1 MSCVQA
7 FTAALG
13 FAMSAGW
20 DWLPSMHRLW
30 LRDYIEAV
38 SMPTPFGF
46 FGTLSGSIFFKMIML
61 LALCPV
67 MERLFLAFPLD
78 RVAFRRKPFPN
89 ADYAL
94 IPPAIRERIYLSTP
108 LILAQLCAILL
119 LLILTFF
126 LPPCLD
132 GLMPWLLGTISALFG
147 LIWFVLVTLL
157 PGVWSCISYGLAI
170 TFSILISL
178 LLDAAPVESLARF
191 RMLFPLLSIPLIF
204 FAMPP
209 SDDIRR
215 RVRRHHRQRLF
226 GLRVKGVLLRGLL
239 LRRLSYLDILS
250 KQGSVYLVL
259 CVFPIM
265 YGVQILLDFSI
276 GCPMVSFNLM
286 LDPPL
291 ERHAFLIMSGE
302 ISGAFLASSLIAFFP
317 SHSLL
322 VPMLGLSLFGCG
334 SLLTAV
340 FPSPPLNSVAFYIMQ
355 LSSGCCAAFAL
366 FVLHQFF
373 QRSGFLF
380 RTLSRALFLLT
391 LFGSMGGYLLWK
403 FADNIHNSYLGS
415 HVLFMHLLTIGASL
429 GLFFVYDPASVAAPD
444 GHDAEAVAGRGV
456 CADHSGRSVRTAD
469 APRTRSRRTGAD
481 RHEKSGNQR
490 EAQHHRDD
498 VACPPAPHLPEAR
511 TCATSTL
518 CRYAPPTEDA
528 PLALAERLPFPFL
541 PEGSIEDTK
550 KRFRIGLARPRNR
563 F

>member
-215 RVRRHHRQRLF
+215 RVRRHLQHP
-226 GLRVKGVLLRGLL
+226 
-239 LRRLSYLDILS
+239 Y
-250 KQGSVYLVL
+250 
-259 CVFPIM
+259 FP
-265 YGVQILLDFSI
+265 
-276 GCPMVSFNLM
+276 
-286 LDPPL
+286 
-291 ERHAFLIMSGE
+291 A
-302 ISGAFLASSLIAFFP
+302 
-317 SHSLL
+317 
-322 VPMLGLSLFGCG
+322 FGCG
-334 SLLTAV
+334 PGRVPGPFQDAV
-340 FPSPPLNSVAFYIMQ
+340 SSSVDPVDI
-355 LSSGCCAAFAL
+355 LRHAAFRRHPEAC
-366 FVLHQFF
+366 
-373 QRSGFLF
+373 
-380 RTLSRALFLLT
+380 
-391 LFGSMGGYLLWK
+391 
-403 FADNIHNSYLGS
+403 
-415 HVLFMHLLTIGASL
+415 
-429 GLFFVYDPASVAAPD
+429 PASSSPALVRASGQGRPLARAVAAP
-444 GHDAEAVAGRGV
+444 
-456 CADHSGRSVRTAD
+456 
-469 APRTRSRRTGAD
+469 
-481 RHEKSGNQR
+481 
-490 EAQHHRDD
+490 
-498 VACPPAPHLPEAR
+498 
-511 TCATSTL
+511 
-518 CRYAPPTEDA
+518 
-528 PLALAERLPFPFL
+528 PFL
-541 PEGSIEDTK
+541 SGYSLQAGKRLSGSLRVPNYVWCSDFT
-550 KRFRIGLARPRNR
+550 
-563 F
+563 

>member
-1 MSCVQA
+1 MRHQERNVSEFDEIITYPPSAAPSGEKQVMSCVQA

-20 DWLPSMHRLW
+20 DWLPSMHTLW

-67 MERLFLAFPLD
+67 MERLFHAFPLD

-94 IPPAIRERIYLSTP
+94 LPPALRERIYLSTP
-108 LILAQLCAILL
+108 LILSQLCAILL
-119 LLILTFF
+119 LLVLTFS

-132 GLMPWLLGTISALFG
+132 GLMPWLLGTVSALFG

-157 PGVWSCISYGLAI
+157 PGVWSGISYGLAI

-178 LLDAAPVESLARF
+178 LLDTAPAESLARF
-191 RMLFPLLSIPLIF
+191 RMLFPILAIPLIF

-215 RVRRHHRQRLF
+215 RIRRHHRQRLF
-226 GLRVKGVLLRGLL
+226 STRVKGVLLRGLL

-286 LDPPL
+286 LNPPL

-334 SLLTAV
+334 SLLTSV
-340 FPSPPLNSVAFYIMQ
+340 FPSQPLNSVAFYIMQ
-355 LSSGCCAAFAL
+355 LSSGCCAAFGL

-403 FADNIHNSYLGS
+403 FADNIHNSYLSS
-415 HVLFMHLLTIGASL
+415 HALFMHLLTIGAIL
-429 GLFFVYDPASVAAPD
+429 GLFFVYLIRRPLRHLMVTTPRRSLEEAFVPIIQEDPFEQLTPREREVAELVQTGMKNLEISVKLNITETTLRVHLRRIYRKL
-444 GHDAEAVAGRGV
+444 GIQ
-456 CADHSGRSVRTAD
+456 GRS
-469 APRTRSRRTGAD
+469 
-481 RHEKSGNQR
+481 NL
-490 EAQHHRDD
+490 RDFNS
-498 VACPPAPHLPEAR
+498 L
-511 TCATSTL
+511 
-518 CRYAPPTEDA
+518 
-528 PLALAERLPFPFL
+528 
-541 PEGSIEDTK
+541 
-550 KRFRIGLARPRNR
+550 
-563 F
+563 

>member
-1 MSCVQA
+1 MRHQERNVSEFDEIITYPPSAAPSGEKQVMSCVQA

-20 DWLPSMHRLW
+20 DWLPSMHTLW

-67 MERLFLAFPLD
+67 MERLFHAFPLD

-94 IPPAIRERIYLSTP
+94 LPPALRERIYLSTP

-119 LLILTFF
+119 LLVLTFS

-132 GLMPWLLGTISALFG
+132 GLMPWLLGTVSALFG

-157 PGVWSCISYGLAI
+157 PGVWSGISYGLAI

-178 LLDAAPVESLARF
+178 LLDTAPAESLARF
-191 RMLFPLLSIPLIF
+191 RMLFPILAIPLIF

-215 RVRRHHRQRLF
+215 RIRRHHRQCLF
-226 GLRVKGVLLRGLL
+226 STRVKGVLLRGLL

-286 LDPPL
+286 LNPPL

-334 SLLTAV
+334 SLLTSV
-340 FPSPPLNSVAFYIMQ
+340 FPSQPLNSVAFYIMQ
-355 LSSGCCAAFAL
+355 LSSGCCAAFGL

-403 FADNIHNSYLGS
+403 FADNIHNSYLSS
-415 HVLFMHLLTIGASL
+415 HALFMHLLTIGAIL
-429 GLFFVYDPASVAAPD
+429 GLFFVYLIRRPLRHLMVTTPRRSLDVSSRAS
-444 GHDAEAVAGRGV
+444 
-456 CADHSGRSVRTAD
+456 
-469 APRTRSRRTGAD
+469 
-481 RHEKSGNQR
+481 
-490 EAQHHRDD
+490 
-498 VACPPAPHLPEAR
+498 
-511 TCATSTL
+511 
-518 CRYAPPTEDA
+518 
-528 PLALAERLPFPFL
+528 
-541 PEGSIEDTK
+541 
-550 KRFRIGLARPRNR
+550 
-563 F
+563 

>member
-178 LLDAAPVESLARF
+178 LLDAAPVESPSPFQDAVSSSVDPVDILRHAAFRRHPEACPASSSPALVRASGQGRPLAR
-191 RMLFPLLSIPLIF
+191 
-204 FAMPP
+204 A
-209 SDDIRR
+209 
-215 RVRRHHRQRLF
+215 
-226 GLRVKGVLLRGLL
+226 
-239 LRRLSYLDILS
+239 
-250 KQGSVYLVL
+250 
-259 CVFPIM
+259 
-265 YGVQILLDFSI
+265 
-276 GCPMVSFNLM
+276 
-286 LDPPL
+286 
-291 ERHAFLIMSGE
+291 
-302 ISGAFLASSLIAFFP
+302 
-317 SHSLL
+317 
-322 VPMLGLSLFGCG
+322 
-334 SLLTAV
+334 
-340 FPSPPLNSVAFYIMQ
+340 
-355 LSSGCCAAFAL
+355 
-366 FVLHQFF
+366 
-373 QRSGFLF
+373 
-380 RTLSRALFLLT
+380 
-391 LFGSMGGYLLWK
+391 
-403 FADNIHNSYLGS
+403 
-415 HVLFMHLLTIGASL
+415 
-429 GLFFVYDPASVAAPD
+429 VAAP
-444 GHDAEAVAGRGV
+444 
-456 CADHSGRSVRTAD
+456 
-469 APRTRSRRTGAD
+469 
-481 RHEKSGNQR
+481 
-490 EAQHHRDD
+490 
-498 VACPPAPHLPEAR
+498 
-511 TCATSTL
+511 
-518 CRYAPPTEDA
+518 
-528 PLALAERLPFPFL
+528 PFL
-541 PEGSIEDTK
+541 SGYSLQAGKRLSGSLRVPNYVWCSDFT
-550 KRFRIGLARPRNR
+550 
-563 F
+563 

>member
-322 VPMLGLSLFGCG
+322 VPMLGRLPADRGFPFSAVEFR
-334 SLLTAV
+334 SLLHHAAV
-340 FPSPPLNSVAFYIMQ
+340 SRLLRSICLVCPAPVLPAERVPVPHVIQSAFP
-355 LSSGCCAAFAL
+355 
-366 FVLHQFF
+366 
-373 QRSGFLF
+373 
-380 RTLSRALFLLT
+380 
-391 LFGSMGGYLLWK
+391 
-403 FADNIHNSYLGS
+403 
-415 HVLFMHLLTIGASL
+415 
-429 GLFFVYDPASVAAPD
+429 
-444 GHDAEAVAGRGV
+444 
-456 CADHSGRSVRTAD
+456 AD
-469 APRTRSRRTGAD
+469 A
-481 RHEKSGNQR
+481 
-490 EAQHHRDD
+490 
-498 VACPPAPHLPEAR
+498 V
-511 TCATSTL
+511 
-518 CRYAPPTEDA
+518 
-528 PLALAERLPFPFL
+528 
-541 PEGSIEDTK
+541 
-550 KRFRIGLARPRNR
+550 RFHGRVFAVEVCG
-563 F
+563 

>member
-1 MSCVQA
+1 MRHQERNVSEFDEIINYPPSAAPSGEKQVMSCVQA

-286 LDPPL
+286 LDPP
-291 ERHAFLIMSGE
+291 
-302 ISGAFLASSLIAFFP
+302 GATCL
-317 SHSLL
+317 SHHVRRNFRGVSRFVIDSLL
-322 VPMLGLSLFGCG
+322 PEPLLAGPYARPVSVRMRLPADRGFPFSAVEFR
-334 SLLTAV
+334 SLLHHAAV
-340 FPSPPLNSVAFYIMQ
+340 FRLLRSICLVCPAPVLPAERVPVPHVIQSAF
-355 LSSGCCAAFAL
+355 
-366 FVLHQFF
+366 
-373 QRSGFLF
+373 
-380 RTLSRALFLLT
+380 
-391 LFGSMGGYLLWK
+391 
-403 FADNIHNSYLGS
+403 
-415 HVLFMHLLTIGASL
+415 
-429 GLFFVYDPASVAAPD
+429 P
-444 GHDAEAVAGRGV
+444 
-456 CADHSGRSVRTAD
+456 AD
-469 APRTRSRRTGAD
+469 A
-481 RHEKSGNQR
+481 
-490 EAQHHRDD
+490 
-498 VACPPAPHLPEAR
+498 V
-511 TCATSTL
+511 
-518 CRYAPPTEDA
+518 
-528 PLALAERLPFPFL
+528 
-541 PEGSIEDTK
+541 
-550 KRFRIGLARPRNR
+550 RFHGRVFAVEVCG
-563 F
+563 

>member
-1 MSCVQA
+1 MRHQERNVSEFDEIITYPPSAAPSGEKQVMSCVQA

-20 DWLPSMHRLW
+20 DWLPSMHTLW

-67 MERLFLAFPLD
+67 MERLFHAFPLD

-94 IPPAIRERIYLSTP
+94 LPPALRERIYLSTP
-108 LILAQLCAILL
+108 LILSQLCAILL
-119 LLILTFF
+119 LLVLTFS

-132 GLMPWLLGTISALFG
+132 GLMPWLLGTVSALFG

-157 PGVWSCISYGLAI
+157 PGVWSGISYGLAI

-178 LLDAAPVESLARF
+178 LLDTAPAESLARF
-191 RMLFPLLSIPLIF
+191 RMLFPILAIPLIF

-215 RVRRHHRQRLF
+215 RIRRHYRQRLF
-226 GLRVKGVLLRGLL
+226 STRVKGVLLRGLL

-286 LDPPL
+286 LEPPL
-291 ERHAFLIMSGE
+291 EPHHVRRNFRGVSRFVIDRLLPEPLLAGPYARPVSVRMRLPADLGFPFSAAEFRSLLYHAVVFRLLRRVRLVCPAPILPEERFLVPHVIQGTFPADAVWFHGRVFAVEVCGQYPQQLSQFTCAVHAF
-302 ISGAFLASSLIAFFP
+302 ADHRC
-317 SHSLL
+317 HSR
-322 VPMLGLSLFGCG
+322 
-334 SLLTAV
+334 
-340 FPSPPLNSVAFYIMQ
+340 
-355 LSSGCCAAFAL
+355 
-366 FVLHQFF
+366 FVL
-373 QRSGFLF
+373 R
-380 RTLSRALFLLT
+380 
-391 LFGSMGGYLLWK
+391 
-403 FADNIHNSYLGS
+403 
-415 HVLFMHLLTIGASL
+415 VL
-429 GLFFVYDPASVAAPD
+429 DPASVAALD

-456 CADHSGRSVRTAD
+456 CTDHSGRSV
-469 APRTRSRRTGAD
+469 
-481 RHEKSGNQR
+481 
-490 EAQHHRDD
+490 
-498 VACPPAPHLPEAR
+498 
-511 TCATSTL
+511 
-518 CRYAPPTEDA
+518 
-528 PLALAERLPFPFL
+528 
-541 PEGSIEDTK
+541 
-550 KRFRIGLARPRNR
+550 
-563 F
+563 

>member
-20 DWLPSMHRLW
+20 DWLPSMHTLW

-67 MERLFLAFPLD
+67 MERLFHAFPLD

-94 IPPAIRERIYLSTP
+94 LPPALRERIYLSTP
-108 LILAQLCAILL
+108 LILSQLCAILL
-119 LLILTFF
+119 LLVLTF
-126 LPPCLD
+126 
-132 GLMPWLLGTISALFG
+132 
-147 LIWFVLVTLL
+147 
-157 PGVWSCISYGLAI
+157 
-170 TFSILISL
+170 SL
-178 LLDAAPVESLARF
+178 
-191 RMLFPLLSIPLIF
+191 
-204 FAMPP
+204 PP

-215 RVRRHHRQRLF
+215 RIRRHHRQRLF
-226 GLRVKGVLLRGLL
+226 STRVKGVLLRGLL

-286 LDPPL
+286 LEPPL

-334 SLLTAV
+334 SLLTSV
-340 FPSPPLNSVAFYIMQ
+340 FPSQPLNSVAFYIMQ
-355 LSSGCCAAFAL
+355 LSSGCCAAFGL

-403 FADNIHNSYLGS
+403 FADNIHNSYLSS
-415 HVLFMHLLTIGASL
+415 HALFMHLLTIGAIL
-429 GLFFVYDPASVAAPD
+429 GLFFVYLIRRPLRHLMVTTPRRSLEEAFVPIIQEDPFEQLTPREREVAELVQTGMKNLEISVKLNITETTLRVHLRRIYRKL
-444 GHDAEAVAGRGV
+444 GIQ
-456 CADHSGRSVRTAD
+456 GRS
-469 APRTRSRRTGAD
+469 
-481 RHEKSGNQR
+481 NL
-490 EAQHHRDD
+490 RDFNS
-498 VACPPAPHLPEAR
+498 L
-511 TCATSTL
+511 
-518 CRYAPPTEDA
+518 
-528 PLALAERLPFPFL
+528 
-541 PEGSIEDTK
+541 
-550 KRFRIGLARPRNR
+550 
-563 F
+563 

>member
-1 MSCVQA
+1 MRHQERNVSEFDEIITYPPSAAPSGEKQVMSCVQA

-20 DWLPSMHRLW
+20 DWLPSMHTLW

-67 MERLFLAFPLD
+67 MERLFHAFPLD

-94 IPPAIRERIYLSTP
+94 LPPALRERIYLSTP
-108 LILAQLCAILL
+108 LILSQLCAILL
-119 LLILTFF
+119 LLVLTFS

-132 GLMPWLLGTISALFG
+132 GLMPWLLGTVSALFG

-157 PGVWSCISYGLAI
+157 PGVWSGISYGLAI

-178 LLDAAPVESLARF
+178 LLDTAPAESLARF
-191 RMLFPLLSIPLIF
+191 RMLFPILAIPLIF

-215 RVRRHHRQRLF
+215 RIRRHHRQRLF
-226 GLRVKGVLLRGLL
+226 STRVKGVLLRGLL

-286 LDPPL
+286 LNPPL

-334 SLLTAV
+334 SLLTSV
-340 FPSPPLNSVAFYIMQ
+340 FPSQPLNSVAFYIMQ
-355 LSSGCCAAFAL
+355 LSSGCCAAFGLFCPAPIL
-366 FVLHQFF
+366 PEERFLVPHVIQGTFPADAVWFHGRVFAVEVCGQYPQQLSQFTCAVHAFADHRCHSRFVL
-373 QRSGFLF
+373 R
-380 RTLSRALFLLT
+380 
-391 LFGSMGGYLLWK
+391 
-403 FADNIHNSYLGS
+403 
-415 HVLFMHLLTIGASL
+415 VL
-429 GLFFVYDPASVAAPD
+429 DPASVAALD

-456 CADHSGRSVRTAD
+456 CADHSGRSV
-469 APRTRSRRTGAD
+469 
-481 RHEKSGNQR
+481 
-490 EAQHHRDD
+490 
-498 VACPPAPHLPEAR
+498 
-511 TCATSTL
+511 
-518 CRYAPPTEDA
+518 
-528 PLALAERLPFPFL
+528 
-541 PEGSIEDTK
+541 
-550 KRFRIGLARPRNR
+550 
-563 F
+563 

>member
-1 MSCVQA
+1 MRHQERNVSEFDEIITYPPSAAPSGEKQVMSCVQA

-265 YGVQILLDFSI
+265 YGVQILLDFFHWLSD
-276 GCPMVSFNLM
+276 GFLQPDARSAFGATCLSHHVRRNFRGVSRFVI
-286 LDPPL
+286 D
-291 ERHAFLIMSGE
+291 
-302 ISGAFLASSLIAFFP
+302 
-317 SHSLL
+317 SLL
-322 VPMLGLSLFGCG
+322 PEPLLAGPYARPVSVRMRLPADRGFPFSAVEFR
-334 SLLTAV
+334 SLLHHAAV
-340 FPSPPLNSVAFYIMQ
+340 FRLLRSICLVCPAPVLPAERVPVPHVIQSAF
-355 LSSGCCAAFAL
+355 
-366 FVLHQFF
+366 
-373 QRSGFLF
+373 
-380 RTLSRALFLLT
+380 
-391 LFGSMGGYLLWK
+391 
-403 FADNIHNSYLGS
+403 
-415 HVLFMHLLTIGASL
+415 
-429 GLFFVYDPASVAAPD
+429 P
-444 GHDAEAVAGRGV
+444 
-456 CADHSGRSVRTAD
+456 AD
-469 APRTRSRRTGAD
+469 A
-481 RHEKSGNQR
+481 
-490 EAQHHRDD
+490 
-498 VACPPAPHLPEAR
+498 V
-511 TCATSTL
+511 
-518 CRYAPPTEDA
+518 
-528 PLALAERLPFPFL
+528 
-541 PEGSIEDTK
+541 
-550 KRFRIGLARPRNR
+550 RFHGRVFAVEVCG
-563 F
+563 